1 VSLSDDILQAN
12 DSILNEMLTHRF
24 VEDICAD
31 RLPPDVFQR
40 YVAYEGA
47 FVETAISIFAYA
59 VARAPDMEARRW
71 MIGVLDALANE
82 QIPYFEERYQTLN
95 ITQPVDLPP
104 QALAFDDGMRELAAE
119 GDFLDIVTAM
129 FAAEWMY
136 WTWSK
141 RAITCQISNPDLKAW
156 VALHVDETFAAQAMW
171 LKQAINRYGSANDHN
186 RLSAIFAKVTRLE
199 IDFHSAP
206 YSVQG
211 SGSHGS

>member
-1 VSLSDDILQAN
+1 MSLSDDILQAN
-12 DSILNEMLTHRF
+12 ESILNEMLTHRF

-71 MIGVLDALANE
+71 MVGVLDALANE
-82 QIPYFEERYQTLN
+82 QVPYFEERYQTLN
-95 ITQPVDLPP
+95 ITPLVDLPP
-104 QALAFDDGMRELAAE
+104 QADAFDRGMHELAKQ
-119 GDFLDIVTAM
+119 GDFLDIATAM

-141 RAITCQISNPDLKAW
+141 RAITCQISNADLKAW
-156 VALHVDETFAAQAMW
+156 IALHVDETFAAQALW
-171 LKQAINRYGSANDHN
+171 LKQAIDRYGSTNDVS
-186 RLSAIFAKVTRLE
+186 RLSAIFAKVTELE
-199 IDFHSAP
+199 IAFHHAP
-206 YSVQG
+206 YEGADPS
-211 SGSHGS
+211 

>member
-1 VSLSDDILQAN
+1 MSLSDDILLAN
-12 DSILNEMLTHRF
+12 ESILNEMLTHRF

-31 RLPPDVFQR
+31 RLPQDVFQR

-71 MIGVLDALANE
+71 MVGVLDALANE
-82 QIPYFEERYQTLN
+82 QIPYFEERYAKLG
-95 ITQPVDLPP
+95 ITPAADLP
-104 QALAFDDGMRELAAE
+104 AKAKAFDHGMLELAQE

-141 RAITCQISNPDLKAW
+141 RAITCKISNPDLQAW
-156 VALHVDETFAAQAMW
+156 IALHVDETFAAQALW
-171 LKQAINRYGSANDHN
+171 LKQAIDRYGSANDVS
-186 RLSAIFAKVTRLE
+186 RLSTIFAKVTEVE
-199 IDFHSAP
+199 ITFHHAP
-206 YSVQG
+206 YEGADPS
-211 SGSHGS
+211 